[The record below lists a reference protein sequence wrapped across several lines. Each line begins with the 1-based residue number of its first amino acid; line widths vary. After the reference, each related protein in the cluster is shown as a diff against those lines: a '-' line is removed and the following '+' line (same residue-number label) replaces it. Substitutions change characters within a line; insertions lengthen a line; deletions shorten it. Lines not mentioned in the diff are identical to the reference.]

1 MAMPDN
7 TDDSSESDEGAVLS
21 PEELDITDEE
31 NVREIG
37 EGRYVISPGSGPPN
51 VREAEATASEPEKK
65 DPDRTDDIDI
75 DEVHD
80 WIATHLESSSSEYAF
95 DVTARFEGRVKQNA
109 LHSNNVVA
117 TFENLVSW
125 YAQHAGGETPVEDVL
140 GLLLLESN
148 LTVRFPA
155 EALVA
160 FAESHDLE
168 SSDSL
173 AALYDTVRNAGGIT
187 FNSGR

>member
-1 MAMPDN
+1 MTDN

-37 EGRYVISPGSGPPN
+37 EGRYVISPGGGPPN
-51 VREAEATASEPEKK
+51 VREAEANAPEPAET
-65 DPDRTDDIDI
+65 DPERPDDVDI
-75 DEVHD
+75 EEVHD
-80 WIATHLESSSSEYAF
+80 WIAAHLESSSSEYAF

-109 LHSNNVVA
+109 LYSNDVVA

-155 EALVA
+155 ESLVA

-168 SSDSL
+168 RSDSL
-173 AALYDTVRNAGGIT
+173 AALYEAVRNAGGIT
-187 FNSGR
+187 FRSGR